1 MRSTASRDR
10 LSLHADAP
18 ALQRS
23 YSREIVNPGVVNYAM
38 DVRLALWPHYVQ
50 RLSLA

>member
-18 ALQRS
+18 AFKRS
-23 YSREIVNPGVVNYAM
+23 YSREVVNPGDVNYAM
-38 DVRLALWPHYVQ
+38 DVRLALWPDYVR